1 MALKANTFPTIAERD
16 TITCLGN
23 YAKLYANDSMNV
35 LLIHE
40 LIKKQYEKLSDLVY
54 ISHAL
59 PAYISDFFADF
70 VSGDTDDLQ
79 IILDPADKAHQ
90 DELDTQI
97 YENDLKEQVND
108 WATNQSEFGF
118 VTLYA
123 YLEDDSSVVYED
135 IPNDQ
140 YFPQGDGS
148 VVIATYRKDPTDPL
162 GKRLILLTR
171 HFQLGSGKVT
181 IDTQCWLTD
190 EKGVNTQTVPLTQ
203 WQTVTGRLF
212 QETDTMDIDELPFVQ
227 ADNGRKTK
235 DGYGKSDYAD
245 IIPQLAE
252 INERRTQL
260 STQFLKN
267 LDAKM
272 VLPKSLENE
281 DGNPKKFDTIFAE
294 GTEDAAIPRYVSPD
308 NTLFSEAEAHIMSQI
323 RIISTVTGVPLWAL
337 TGSSTP
343 ERVESLRIQL
353 FAAIRKTHRKRA
365 KLRRA
370 VQDIIRIG
378 FKLQGNELTE
388 DPIIKFGNVLPEDGL
403 IAAETESTL
412 VRSGLSSHRSSIMRI
427 NNVTEEDA
435 QKELDVIESEN
446 KIAGFAPIDTAP
458 PAIPALPKNP

>member
-1 MALKANTFPTIAERD
+1 MSLKANTFPSATERE
-16 TITCLGN
+16 TVATLGKFG
-23 YAKLYANDSMNV
+23 KLYCNDSMNV

-40 LIKKQYEKLSDLVY
+40 LIKKQYKKLSDLVY

-79 IILDPADKAHQ
+79 IILDKDDSAQQ
-90 DELDTQI
+90 DGLDEQI

-108 WATNQSEFGF
+108 WATSQSEFGY

-123 YLEDDSSVVYED
+123 YLNDDGDTIYED

-140 YFPQGDGS
+140 FFPQADGS
-148 VVIATYRKDPTDPL
+148 VVVATYKKDPSDPL
-162 GKRLILLTR
+162 MKALVLLTQQ
-171 HFQLGSGKVT
+171 FAVVGEKVEIT
-181 IDTQCWLTD
+181 RQAWKCD
-190 EKGVNTQTVPLTQ
+190 EKGVNTQEWTIDAWNAAFTKTYKP
-203 WQTVTGRLF
+203 
-212 QETDTMDIDELPFVQ
+212 TDTMDIDELPFVQ

-252 INERRTQL
+252 INERRTQM

-272 VLPKSLENE
+272 VLPKTLENDE
-281 DGNPKKFDTIFAE
+281 GNPKEFDTIFTETKE
-294 GTEDAAIPRYVSPD
+294 GDVARFVTPD
-308 NTLFSEAEAHIMSQI
+308 NTLFAEAETHIMSQI

-337 TGSSTP
+337 TGSATP

-370 VQDIIRIG
+370 IQDIIRIG
-378 FKLQGNELTE
+378 FKLQGTELE
-388 DPIIKFGNVLPEDGL
+388 QDPIIKFGDVLPEDDL
-403 IAAETESTL
+403 IVAETQSTL
-412 VRSGLSSHRSSIMRI
+412 VRSGLKSHRSAIMELE
-427 NNVTEEDA
+427 NVTEEEA
-435 QKELDVIESEN
+435 QVELDQIEAEN
-446 KIAGFAPIDTAP
+446 KIAGFAPPDDAP
-458 PAIPALPKNP
+458 PPVLALPKNV